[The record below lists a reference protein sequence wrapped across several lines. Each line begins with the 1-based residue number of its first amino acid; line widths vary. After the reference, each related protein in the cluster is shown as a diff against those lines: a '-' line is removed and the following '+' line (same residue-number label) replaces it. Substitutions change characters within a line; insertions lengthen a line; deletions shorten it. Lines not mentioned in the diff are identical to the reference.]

1 MLTDAYIGLGGLL
14 IVLCTPLV
22 LGLVPP
28 NNLYGI
34 RLPAFMSPEK
44 WYPLQRRGGLLL
56 LVLGVVLVLTGIL
69 LHWVAPPLSQ
79 RVQILLTVLLIPIF
93 YTTMIAMLIFASR
106 MLR

>member
-1 MLTDAYIGLGGLL
+1 MLTDTYILLGGLM
-14 IVLCTPLV
+14 IVVCAPLV

-28 NNLYGI
+28 NNWYGI
-34 RLPAFMSPEK
+34 RLPAFMSAEK

-56 LVLGVVLVLTGIL
+56 LGLGVVLVAVGIL

-93 YTTMIAMLIFASR
+93 YTTMVAMLIFAPR

>member
-1 MLTDAYIGLGGLL
+1 MLTDTYIFFGGLL
-14 IVLCTPLV
+14 IALCAPLV

-28 NNLYGI
+28 NNWYGI
-34 RLPAFMSPEK
+34 RLPAFATPDK
-44 WYPLQRRGGLLL
+44 WYPLQRRGGLVLL
-56 LVLGVVLVLTGIL
+56 LLGVALVATGIL

-93 YTTMIAMLIFASR
+93 YTTMVAILIGASR